1 MKANTN
7 KGIIGKP
14 KKTAS
19 STYERT
25 PWCGNF
31 SEEELDRPGGLLLA
45 ALIKCA
51 NDRRLLFKDMA
62 KELGVT
68 YGYINQL
75 RNGRRLARL
84 LTSDFS
90 VACSNFLNVPRM
102 TVLMLAGAIT
112 PADVFESDA
121 LMASEISRGIGFI
134 CEDMHWGH
142 LVTPELRRA
151 DAITQFGVVRMYEAA
166 TGKVL
171 MDKALDCHSL
181 ATQLA
186 KLKEIEANRGN
197 IVLQH
202 SLKKTASIS
211 KRSSSGSRVIE
222 SNFPEMVNM
231 ADE

>member
-1 MKANTN
+1 
-7 KGIIGKP
+7 
-14 KKTAS
+14 
-19 STYERT
+19 
-25 PWCGNF
+25 
-31 SEEELDRPGGLLLA
+31 
-45 ALIKCA
+45 
-51 NDRRLLFKDMA
+51 
-62 KELGVT
+62 
-68 YGYINQL
+68 
-75 RNGRRLARL
+75 
-84 LTSDFS
+84 
-90 VACSNFLNVPRM
+90 
-102 TVLMLAGAIT
+102 
-112 PADVFESDA
+112 
-121 LMASEISRGIGFI
+121 
-134 CEDMHWGH
+134 
-142 LVTPELRRA
+142 
-151 DAITQFGVVRMYEAA
+151 MYEAA